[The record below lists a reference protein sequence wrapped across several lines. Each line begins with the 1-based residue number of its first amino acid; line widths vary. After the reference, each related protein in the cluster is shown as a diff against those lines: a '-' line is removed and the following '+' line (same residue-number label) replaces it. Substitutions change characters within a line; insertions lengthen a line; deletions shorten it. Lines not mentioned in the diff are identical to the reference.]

1 MKKRATGI
9 KFLNREPVPPHSVFL
24 VKQGLFNHFIRGI
37 GPFVFLFRG
46 FVMASSFFS
55 FKSFRWVALLALLGA
70 SFQGAT
76 AKAAVVSIDLTGYT
90 GDNAG
95 ASVGGFRQI
104 SPFVASPTRLMIFNQ
119 YNSSGL
125 YTGLSVAGASGTYG
139 VASTGDSGSDTPLKF
154 GAGATID
161 GSVVYGQS
169 YSATVF
175 SNPIRGAVG
184 DYGPSSYIGF
194 RTDAGQYGYIEVTWT
209 ASTSTFRMI
218 SAAYESTAGVAIQTP
233 SAPVPEPASAMIASL
248 FLGGAAF
255 KRWRSKRA

>member
-1 MKKRATGI
+1 
-9 KFLNREPVPPHSVFL
+9 
-24 VKQGLFNHFIRGI
+24 
-37 GPFVFLFRG
+37 
-46 FVMASSFFS
+46 
-55 FKSFRWVALLALLGA
+55 
-70 SFQGAT
+70 
-76 AKAAVVSIDLTGYT
+76 
-90 GDNAG
+90 
-95 ASVGGFRQI
+95 
-104 SPFVASPTRLMIFNQ
+104 MIFNQ

-125 YTGLSVAGASGTYG
+125 YTGLSVAGGSGTFG
-139 VASTGDSGSDTPLKF
+139 VASTGDSSADTPLNTPLKF

-161 GSVVYGQS
+161 GSVFYGKS
-169 YSATVF
+169 FPATVF
-175 SNPIRGAVG
+175 SNPIRGTVG

-255 KRWRSKRA
+255 KRWRAKRA

>member
-1 MKKRATGI
+1 MGTG
-9 KFLNREPVPPHSVFL
+9 PT
-24 VKQGLFNHFIRGI
+24 LFRVLSGDRDVQSISSEGSDRLCF
-37 GPFVFLFRG
+37 FFRG

-70 SFQGAT
+70 SFTGAT

-119 YNSSGL
+119 YSSSGL
-125 YTGLSVAGASGTYG
+125 YTGLSVAGGSGTYG
-139 VASTGDSGSDTPLKF
+139 VASTGDSGSSTPLKF

-161 GSVVYGQS
+161 GSVVYGQTF
-169 YSATVF
+169 SATVF

-255 KRWRSKRA
+255 KRWRAKRA